1 MNKMEILTYLEGKN
15 IYSLMSLI
23 GKQAKWYKR
32 KREEEITNFD

>member
-15 IYSLMSLI
+15 ICLMSLI